1 MLRIL
6 TAFSISV
13 HGNSFLQL
21 IQVENY
27 EIILISVFLS
37 YHTKI
42 HFTLSSECINNLTTF
57 HHYYI
62 SNATV
67 VGQAIIIPYMDDYNN
82 LLTGFHVCPFKSTQD
97 RCPDEFFFKCKSDD
111 AILLLAIIFIWY
123 RASST
128 SLKRPCEILHDL
140 YLPTVSLNS
149 SSFSLFSSCTGL
161 FVVQGKC

>member
-1 MLRIL
+1 MSVMPKFISLAQTSLLNPRLNYPTAYLISPLSNRQFKFCMSRMKLLILFPMLRIL

-27 EIILISVFLS
+27 EIILVPVFLS

-42 HFTLSSECINNLTTF
+42 HFTLSSECIHNLTTF

-97 RCPDEFFFKCKSDD
+97 RCPDEFF
-111 AILLLAIIFIWY
+111 
-123 RASST
+123 
-128 SLKRPCEILHDL
+128 
-140 YLPTVSLNS
+140 
-149 SSFSLFSSCTGL
+149 
-161 FVVQGKC
+161 